1 MIKALTGRQ
10 REFLGRLLDLYHQ
23 EAAPVHYSTIANRLG
38 VGKVTAYEMMRL
50 LEERGLVQSE
60 YQRPEDMHGP
70 GRSSVV
76 FRPTRL
82 AMKVIVGLANGR
94 WSDDEW
100 EQARARILD
109 QLRSGKAADY
119 ERLLDELLKRLP
131 DQHSPTVFL
140 TQMVTAIALGLYSLK
155 GAADL
160 NGIRNAI
167 RKVGLPGELDL
178 SALAGLG
185 VGLSLVERLNR
196 RLPTAFLAQAK
207 KYQRV
212 LGELDLENRRR
223 LAKFTREIL
232 EIVEI

>member
-1 MIKALTGRQ
+1 MKALTGRQ
-10 REFLGRLLDLYHQ
+10 REFLGRLLDLYYQ
-23 EAAPVHYSTIANRLG
+23 EDAPVHYSTVANRLG

-50 LEERGLVQSE
+50 LEERGLVKAE
-60 YQRPEDMHGP
+60 YQRPDDMHGP

-82 AMKVIVGLANGR
+82 AMKEIVGLANGR
-94 WSDDEW
+94 WSEDEW

-119 ERLLDELLKRLP
+119 ESLLDELLEKLP
-131 DQHSPTVFL
+131 DEHSPMVFL
-140 TQMVTAIALGLYSLK
+140 TQMLTAIALGLHSLK

-160 NGIRNAI
+160 KGIRNAL

-178 SALAGLG
+178 SALAGLTIG
-185 VGLSLVERLNR
+185 FSLVERLNR
-196 RLPTAFLAQAK
+196 RYGSALAAHAK
-207 KYQRV
+207 KYQVV
-212 LGELDLENRRR
+212 LAGLTLENRRR

-232 EIVEI
+232 EIIGI

>member
-1 MIKALTGRQ
+1 MKALTGRQ
-10 REFLGRLLDLYHQ
+10 REFLGRLLDLYYQ
-23 EAAPVHYSTIANRLG
+23 ADAPVHYSTVANRLG

-50 LEERGLVQSE
+50 LEERGLVQAE

-94 WSDDEW
+94 WSEDEW
-100 EQARARILD
+100 QQARARILD

-119 ERLLDELLKRLP
+119 ETLLDEFLRRLP
-131 DQHSPTVFL
+131 DQRSPATYL
-140 TQMVTAIALGLYSLK
+140 TQMVTAIALGLHALK
-155 GAADL
+155 GVADMS
-160 NGIRNAI
+160 GIRNII

-178 SALAGLG
+178 SALAGLT

-196 RLPTAFLAQAK
+196 RFRNAFLVHAK

-212 LGELDLENRRR
+212 LGGLDLENRRR
-223 LAKFTREIL
+223 LAEFTREIL
-232 EIVEI
+232 EIVGI